1 MNVEKLQK
9 AFDETCYYLS
19 DVPVANLADMAN
31 NLQVSEFE
39 TMRYLIDSFDQC
51 KLIFENGIV
60 YRKHEEEK

>member
-9 AFDETCYYLS
+9 AFDETCYYQ
-19 DVPVANLADMAN
+19 VANLADMAN

-39 TMRYLIDSFDQC
+39 TMRQLISSFDIC